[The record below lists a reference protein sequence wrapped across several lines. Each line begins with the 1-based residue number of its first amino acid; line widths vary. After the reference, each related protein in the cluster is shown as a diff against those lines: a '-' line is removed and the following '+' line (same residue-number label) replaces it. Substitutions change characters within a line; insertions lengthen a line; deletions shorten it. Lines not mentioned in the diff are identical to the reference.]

1 MKKNKIKIKYKL
13 NKRGKIIL
21 ITFLFCISV
30 VTTVLIVGAIKS
42 NKDKDRQTAGTQT
55 DITDDPSITPTDAQP
70 TNEPDDKEPGITV
83 TPAPTPTIAAG
94 IFDMPQEGVRP
105 VAVMIDN
112 ETDAVLPQGGIGEA
126 QIVFEFIVEYGAT
139 RYMALFWDN
148 LPDMIGPVRSARH
161 YFLDYLMDFDAIYAH
176 IGWSDYAYRDLAE
189 FEIDNIDG
197 VTREAGGVYWD
208 LTRDKRNYHD
218 SYTSAERLN
227 NFISNAGYETK
238 TTKALPLPYN
248 KDDLDLSDGRTAE
261 EVFIKYSTVSSSGFY
276 YDSKQKNYKRIR
288 QGEYQI
294 DRNTNEVIRAKN
306 VIILFVRNEP
316 IVGDKLGRQELHTTG
331 SGTGY
336 YITNG
341 KYEEITWKKDDRTQQ
356 TRYFNSRG
364 QRLTLNP
371 GQTWIQIVSPDADIR
386 IR

>member
-42 NKDKDRQTAGTQT
+42 NKDKERQTAGTQT

-70 TNEPDDKEPGITV
+70 TNEPDDKELGITV

-261 EVFIKYSTVSSSGFY
+261 EVFIKYST
-276 YDSKQKNYKRIR
+276 
-288 QGEYQI
+288 
-294 DRNTNEVIRAKN
+294 
-306 VIILFVRNEP
+306 
-316 IVGDKLGRQELHTTG
+316 
-331 SGTGY
+331 
-336 YITNG
+336 
-341 KYEEITWKKDDRTQQ
+341 
-356 TRYFNSRG
+356 
-364 QRLTLNP
+364 
-371 GQTWIQIVSPDADIR
+371 
-386 IR
+386 